1 MVLMMAADDPR
12 ERVLDDLSRVQRK
25 MRALFDA
32 RVKERGLTLP
42 RARALLILGRGVSL
56 NQRELADEL
65 DIETPTLVRLLDGM
79 EKQGF
84 IERHSVEGDR
94 RAKQIVMTAH
104 GAAVAEEVLE
114 LARTLRADVL
124 KSISAQEMST
134 TVKVLASMADNIA
147 KSCRESIET

>member
-1 MVLMMAADDPR
+1 MSTTDPR
-12 ERVLDDLSRVQRK
+12 ERLLDDLSRVQRK

-42 RARALLILGRGVSL
+42 RARALLILGRGVQL

-84 IERHSVEGDR
+84 IERQAVEGDR
-94 RAKQIVMTAH
+94 RAKQIAMTSY
-104 GAAVAEEVLE
+104 GAKVAEEVLD
-114 LARTLRADVL
+114 LARSLRADVL
-124 KSISAQEMST
+124 KSIPAGDMST
-134 TVKVLASMADNIA
+134 TVKVFATMAENIA
-147 KSCRESIET
+147 QSCRESVDA

>member
-1 MVLMMAADDPR
+1 MNAPDPR
-12 ERVLDDLSRVQRK
+12 ERILDDLSRVQRK

-42 RARALLILGRGVSL
+42 RARALLILGRGVNL

-84 IERHSVEGDR
+84 IQRQSVEGDR
-94 RAKQIVMTAH
+94 RAKQIAMTPR
-104 GAAVAEEVLE
+104 GAKVAGEVLE
-114 LARTLRADVL
+114 LARSLRADVL
-124 KSISAQEMST
+124 KSISAQDMST
-134 TVKVLASMADNIA
+134 TVKVFAAMSDNIA
-147 KSCRESIET
+147 QSCRECVEA

>member
-1 MVLMMAADDPR
+1 MNMTDPR
-12 ERVLDDLSRVQRK
+12 ERLLDDLSRVQRK

-42 RARALLILGRGVSL
+42 RARALLILGRGAQL

-84 IERHSVEGDR
+84 IERQAVEGDR
-94 RAKQIVMTAH
+94 RAKQIAMTAH
-104 GAAVAEEVLE
+104 GAEVAEEVLD
-114 LARTLRADVL
+114 LARSLRADVL
-124 KSISAQEMST
+124 KGISAGEMAT
-134 TVKVLASMADNIA
+134 TVKVFAAMADNIA
-147 KSCRESIET
+147 KSCRESVEA

>member
-1 MVLMMAADDPR
+1 MNATDPR
-12 ERVLDDLSRVQRK
+12 ERLLDDLSRVQRK

-42 RARALLILGRGVSL
+42 RARALLILGRGVNL

-84 IERHSVEGDR
+84 IERQSVEGDR
-94 RAKQIVMTAH
+94 RAKQIAMTPR
-104 GAAVAEEVLE
+104 GAKVAEEVLD
-114 LARTLRADVL
+114 LARSLRADVL
-124 KSISAQEMST
+124 KSISAHDMST
-134 TVKVLASMADNIA
+134 TVKVFATMSDNIA
-147 KSCRESIET
+147 QSCRESVEA

>member
-1 MVLMMAADDPR
+1 MDTTDPR
-12 ERVLDDLSRVQRK
+12 ERILDDLSRVQRK

-84 IERHSVEGDR
+84 IERQSVEGDR
-94 RAKQIVMTAH
+94 RAKQIAMTPR
-104 GAAVAEEVLE
+104 GAKVAEEVLD

-124 KSISAQEMST
+124 KGISANDMST
-134 TVKVLASMADNIA
+134 TVKVFAAMAENIA
-147 KSCRESIET
+147 QSCRESVEA

>member
-1 MVLMMAADDPR
+1 MNATDPR
-12 ERVLDDLSRVQRK
+12 ERLLDDLSRVQRK

-42 RARALLILGRGVSL
+42 RARALLILGRGVNL

-84 IERHSVEGDR
+84 IERQSVEGDR
-94 RAKQIVMTAH
+94 RAKQIAMTPR
-104 GAAVAEEVLE
+104 GAKVAEEVLD
-114 LARTLRADVL
+114 LARSLRADVL
-124 KSISAQEMST
+124 KSISANDMST
-134 TVKVLASMADNIA
+134 TVKVFATMSDNIA
-147 KSCRESIET
+147 QSCRESVEA

>member
-1 MVLMMAADDPR
+1 MTTTDPR
-12 ERVLDDLSRVQRK
+12 ERLLDDLSRVQRK

-42 RARALLILGRGVSL
+42 RARALMILGRGSQL

-84 IERHSVEGDR
+84 IERQSVEGDR
-94 RAKQIVMTAH
+94 RAKQIVMTPH
-104 GAAVAEEVLE
+104 GARMAGEVLD
-114 LARTLRADVL
+114 LARSLRADVL
-124 KSISAQEMST
+124 ADISTADMT
-134 TVKVLASMADNIA
+134 ATVKVFAAMSDNIA
-147 KSCRESIET
+147 RSCRDSVEA

>member
-1 MVLMMAADDPR
+1 MSTTDPR
-12 ERVLDDLSRVQRK
+12 ERLLDDLSRVQRK

-42 RARALLILGRGVSL
+42 RARALLILGRGAQL

-84 IERHSVEGDR
+84 IQRQSVEGDR
-94 RAKQIVMTAH
+94 RAKKIVMTTY
-104 GAAVAEEVLE
+104 GGKVAEEVLD
-114 LARTLRADVL
+114 LARSLRADVL
-124 KSISAQEMST
+124 KSISAGDMST
-134 TVKVLASMADNIA
+134 TVKVFAAMSENIA
-147 KSCRESIET
+147 NSCRESVDA

>member
-1 MVLMMAADDPR
+1 MSATDPH
-12 ERVLDDLSRVQRK
+12 ERLLDDLSRVQRK

-42 RARALLILGRGVSL
+42 RARALLILGRGVNL

-84 IERHSVEGDR
+84 IERQSVEGDR
-94 RAKQIVMTAH
+94 RAKQIVMTPR
-104 GAAVAEEVLE
+104 GAKVAGEVLD

-124 KSISAQEMST
+124 KSISANDMST
-134 TVKVLASMADNIA
+134 TVKVFATMSNNIA
-147 KSCRESIET
+147 QSCRDCVEA

>member
-1 MVLMMAADDPR
+1 MSTPDPR
-12 ERVLDDLSRVQRK
+12 ERILDDLSRVQRK

-42 RARALLILGRGVSL
+42 RARALLILGRGVNL

-84 IERHSVEGDR
+84 IQRQSVEGDR
-94 RAKQIVMTAH
+94 RAKQIAMTPR
-104 GAAVAEEVLE
+104 GAKVAGEVLE
-114 LARTLRADVL
+114 LARSLRADVL
-124 KSISAQEMST
+124 KSISAQDMST
-134 TVKVLASMADNIA
+134 TVKVFAAMSDNIA
-147 KSCRESIET
+147 QSCRECVEA

>member
-1 MVLMMAADDPR
+1 MTTTDPR
-12 ERVLDDLSRVQRK
+12 ERILDDLSRVQRK

-42 RARALLILGRGVSL
+42 RARALLILGRGAQL

-84 IERHSVEGDR
+84 IERQAVEGDR
-94 RAKQIVMTAH
+94 RAKQIAMTAY
-104 GAAVAEEVLE
+104 GAKVAEGVLD
-114 LARTLRADVL
+114 LARSLRADVL
-124 KSISAQEMST
+124 KGVSAGDMAT
-134 TVKVLASMADNIA
+134 TVKVFSAMAENIA
-147 KSCRESIET
+147 KSCRESVEA

>member
-1 MVLMMAADDPR
+1 MTTTDPR
-12 ERVLDDLSRVQRK
+12 ERLLDDLSRVQRK

-42 RARALLILGRGVSL
+42 RARALMILGRGSQL

-84 IERHSVEGDR
+84 IERQSVEGDR
-94 RAKQIVMTAH
+94 RAKQIVMTPH
-104 GAAVAEEVLE
+104 GARMAGEVLD
-114 LARTLRADVL
+114 LARSLRADVL
-124 KSISAQEMST
+124 ADISTADMT
-134 TVKVLASMADNIA
+134 ATVKVFATMSDNIA
-147 KSCRESIET
+147 RSCRDSVEA

>member
-1 MVLMMAADDPR
+1 MTVTDPR
-12 ERVLDDLSRVQRK
+12 ERILDDLSRVQRK

-42 RARALLILGRGVSL
+42 RARALLILGRGVNL

-84 IERHSVEGDR
+84 IERQSVEGDR
-94 RAKQIVMTAH
+94 RAKQIAMTPR
-104 GAAVAEEVLE
+104 GARVAEEVLD
-114 LARTLRADVL
+114 LARSLRADVL
-124 KSISAQEMST
+124 KSIPAGDLTT
-134 TVKVLASMADNIA
+134 TVKVFSAMSDNIV
-147 KSCRESIET
+147 KSCRECVEA

>member
-1 MVLMMAADDPR
+1 MMTTDPR
-12 ERVLDDLSRVQRK
+12 ERLLDDLSRVQRK

-42 RARALLILGRGVSL
+42 RARALMILGRGSQL

-84 IERHSVEGDR
+84 IERQSVEGDR
-94 RAKQIVMTAH
+94 RAKQIVMTTH
-104 GAAVAEEVLE
+104 GARMAGEVLD
-114 LARTLRADVL
+114 LARSLRADVL
-124 KSISAQEMST
+124 ADISTADMT
-134 TVKVLASMADNIA
+134 ATVKVFAAMSDNIA
-147 KSCRESIET
+147 RSCRDSVEA

>member
-1 MVLMMAADDPR
+1 MSTADPR
-12 ERVLDDLSRVQRK
+12 ERILDDLSRVQRK

-84 IERHSVEGDR
+84 IERQSVEGDR
-94 RAKQIVMTAH
+94 RAKQIAMTPR
-104 GAAVAEEVLE
+104 GAKVAEEVLD
-114 LARTLRADVL
+114 LARSLRADVM
-124 KSISAQEMST
+124 KGVSTGEMTT
-134 TVKVLASMADNIA
+134 TVKVLAAMSENIA
-147 KSCRESIET
+147 QSCRESVEA